1 MARILPGPSNW
12 KLILR
17 RRTDAV
23 TILHAVTCDPHAVLP
38 DRILD
43 LPVTELGPGAFS
55 SKQADIHEDA
65 EEIWISNGA
74 LTSHPVWSNETL
86 HTLQLPPTIRTI
98 QNLAFSNCRELGCLE
113 LSDNIETW
121 GSGIF
126 SGCYKLLTFH
136 VHRSSPA
143 CIGTAVWQIARTLT
157 GNLDITVDGNGEP
170 FRLIF
175 PEYEEYE
182 EENLITQAVLFSFHI
197 SGAGY
202 PYHHCFSGRTLDL
215 FHYDSTWRE
224 FMALNYQP
232 LDAVRIA
239 FWRLF
244 YPVGLLEQHQA
255 AYLQF
260 LRSHADLALTWLTQI
275 RNSDGLSFLLSQTQP
290 QKDALRHA
298 CTLARTLNYT
308 QGAAILLDALHQ
320 RFPAAQA
327 PVFDL

>member
-1 MARILPGPSNW
+1 MPSPA
-12 KLILR
+12 IPTR
-17 RRTDAV
+17 F
-23 TILHAVTCDPHAVLP
+23 LP

-43 LPVTELGPGAFS
+43 PSGHGTGARRILPASG
-55 SKQADIHEDA
+55 
-65 EEIWISNGA
+65 
-74 LTSHPVWSNETL
+74 HPRGRGGNL
-86 HTLQLPPTIRTI
+86 DLQRCACVPSRLVQRNSAHAAAAAHHSCHPKSC
-98 QNLAFSNCRELGCLE
+98 FSNCRELSRLE
-113 LSDNIETW
+113 LSDSIETW

-126 SGCYKLLTFH
+126 SGCCKLLTFH
-136 VHRSSPA
+136 IHCSGPA
-143 CIGTAVWQIARTLT
+143 CSATAVWQIAVPLPAIW
-157 GNLDITVDGNGEP
+157 DITVDGSGGP

-202 PYHHCFSGRTLDL
+202 PYHHCFTGRTLDL
-215 FHYDSTWRE
+215 FRYDSTWRE

-260 LRSHADLALTWLTQI
+260 LRSHTDLALTWLTQT
-275 RNSDGLSFLLSQTQP
+275 RNSDGLSFLLSQTEP
-290 QKDALRHA
+290 EKDALRRA
-298 CTLARTLNYT
+298 CTLARTLSYT
-308 QGAAILLDALHQ
+308 QGAAILLEALHQ
-320 RFPAAQA
+320 RFPAAQTPA
-327 PVFDL
+327 FDL

>member
-17 RRTDAV
+17 RKTDSV
-23 TILHAVTCDPHAVLP
+23 TVLHAVTCDSHAVLP
-38 DRILD
+38 DRILV

-55 SKQADIHEDA
+55 RQADIREDA

-74 LTSHPVWSNETL
+74 LASHPVWSNETL
-86 HTLQLPPTIRTI
+86 HTLQLPPTIRAI
-98 QNLAFSNCRELGCLE
+98 QNLAFSNCRELSRLE
-113 LSDNIETW
+113 LSDSIETW

-126 SGCYKLLTFH
+126 SGCCKLLTFH
-136 VHRSSPA
+136 IHCSGPA
-143 CIGTAVWQIARTLT
+143 CSATAVWQIARTLT
-157 GNLDITVDGNGEP
+157 GNLDITVDGSGGP

-202 PYHHCFSGRTLDL
+202 PYHHCFTGRTLDL
-215 FHYDSTWRE
+215 FRYDSTWRE

-260 LRSHADLALTWLTQI
+260 LRSHTDLALTWLTQT
-275 RNSDGLSFLLSQTQP
+275 RNSDGLSFLLSQTEP
-290 QKDALRHA
+290 EKDALRRA
-298 CTLARTLNYT
+298 CTLARTLSYT
-308 QGAAILLDALHQ
+308 QGAAILLEALHQ
-320 RFPAAQA
+320 RFPAAQT